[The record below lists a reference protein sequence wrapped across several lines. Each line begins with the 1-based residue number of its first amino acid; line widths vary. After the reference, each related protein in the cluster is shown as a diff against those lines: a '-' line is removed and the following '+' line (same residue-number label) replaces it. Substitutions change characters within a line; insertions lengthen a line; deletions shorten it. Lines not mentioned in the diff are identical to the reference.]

1 MVRFCCKVYKV
12 SASIFFKS
20 GIWKAPSLMPAAYP
34 CHLSR
39 SLILVAAGGA
49 AKIQILSLVRETNGF
64 VLGDK
69 SAALGILHQRDAHL
83 FRLARPFTILGRGR
97 QEDAAD
103 TRRDQVSQPNEEQ

>member
-1 MVRFCCKVYKV
+1 MVRSCCKVYKV
-12 SASIFFKS
+12 SSSIFFKWTS
-20 GIWKAPSLMPAAYP
+20 EFDVGRIP
-34 CHLSR
+34 LSR
-39 SLILVAAGGA
+39 SLIVVAAGGT
-49 AKIQILSLVRETNGF
+49 AKIQMLSLVRETNSF

-69 SAALGILHQRDAHL
+69 PAALGILHQGDAHL